1 MLGPEIPYR
10 GHTLLPEGE
19 ILEVID
25 PTQER
30 WWRVKLS
37 DGAEIS
43 KFLL

>member
-1 MLGPEIPYR
+1 MLDPEIPYR
-10 GHTLLPEGE
+10 GYTLLPEGE

-25 PTQER
+25 PTQDR

-37 DGAEIS
+37 DDIEMS